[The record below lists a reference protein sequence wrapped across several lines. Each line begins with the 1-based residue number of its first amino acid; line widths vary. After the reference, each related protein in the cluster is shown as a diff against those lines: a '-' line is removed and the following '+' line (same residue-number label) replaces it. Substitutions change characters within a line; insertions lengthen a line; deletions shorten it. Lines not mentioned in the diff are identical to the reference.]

1 MWYFYTTCYT
11 SRGALTEYNTLR
23 STDCLRELHA
33 GIPNNMRRKVKN
45 RNIVGPDGR
54 YNSTK
59 VSKFINYV
67 MEGGKKSTAQDI
79 VYGAFDIIKEK
90 MKVEDPLEIF
100 NQALNNAGPVTEVRS
115 RRIGGANYQVP
126 REVREERR
134 FMLAFRWIIDAA
146 SAKKGKAMRYKLA
159 DELMAAAN
167 NEGSAVKKK
176 EDTHR
181 MAESN
186 KAFAHF
192 AW

>member
-1 MWYFYTTCYT
+1 
-11 SRGALTEYNTLR
+11 
-23 STDCLRELHA
+23 
-33 GIPNNMRRKVKN
+33 MRRKVKN
-45 RNIVGPDGR
+45 RNIVTPDSQ

-67 MEGGKKSTAQDI
+67 MQGGKKTIAQEI
-79 VYGAFDIIKEK
+79 VYGAFDVIKEK
-90 MKVEDPLEIF
+90 LKTEDPLETF
-100 NQALNNAGPVTEVRS
+100 NMALQNAGPVTEVRS

-126 REVREERR
+126 RAVREARR

-146 SAKKGKAMRYKLA
+146 NAKKGKAMKFKLA
-159 DELMAAAN
+159 DELIAAAN
-167 NEGSAVKKK
+167 NEGAAVKKK

-181 MAESN
+181 MAEAN